1 MYNGVCTRLHWV
13 LFFVFSVFSVC
24 SVSSQTIT
32 TLDWDELRIDSVL
45 PVYTEVVPL
54 ETDYR
59 LYDYQV
65 SIEYPEW
72 EDLRSSEIRQLVQIG
87 KTLGPNLEPQW
98 RVGVSRK
105 RGMLDISFVPI
116 VKREGKYMKLV
127 SAKISITATPKD
139 KGLKSKVKRLKSK
152 AEDAE
157 RYTR

>member
-1 MYNGVCTRLHWV
+1 MKGVLKRIFLLIVV
-13 LFFVFSVFSVC
+13 LYGMTGFTPSLQGRDGVGL
-24 SVSSQTIT
+24 IT

-105 RGMLDISFVPI
+105 RGMLDISFVPL
-116 VKREGKYMKLV
+116 VKREGKYQKLV
-127 SAKISITATPKD
+127 SAKISITATPKGQMSNVKCQMS
-139 KGLKSKVKRLKSK
+139 KGK
-152 AEDAE
+152 
-157 RYTR
+157 